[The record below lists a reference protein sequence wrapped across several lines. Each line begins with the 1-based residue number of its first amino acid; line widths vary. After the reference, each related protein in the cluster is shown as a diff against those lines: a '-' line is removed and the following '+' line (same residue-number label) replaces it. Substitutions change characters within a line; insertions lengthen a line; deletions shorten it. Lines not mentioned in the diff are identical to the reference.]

1 MVNLGT
7 MMRNGSNPLSLNVD
21 PTVLGGAFTL
31 AAGSNYIAGGT
42 MNLGAGS
49 TVTFNGLLNSGGNL
63 SINSGATLLTSGV
76 STINSGLTV
85 QLGTATTLTAFTN
98 TLTLGAGS
106 IINSDATL
114 SLGANATVTN
124 GLLTFGTGGTMTT
137 NATLTLGAGSV
148 LANNFDPNAGATVTL
163 TGGTISGGLSF
174 ISGGAATLTLNGNT
188 GGAGVLNVVNTGTI
202 GLANFLVN
210 NTTPVGTITI
220 NAATTLSFASNPPLL
235 TNGLLLNSATPLNIN
250 LSSSVLLSRLPIF
263 QGSAPTTDGTAV
275 KFLDGVLTNGGSISL
290 LYLPAVQSLVGDP
303 ISIHISEFDTP
314 GVHDK
319 YVLQLSYDPAAV
331 SALGEDPLDLYLGW
345 LDPSDSTWKNAV
357 DGNSDGGV
365 SAHFVAGPYDP
376 SVDFNLGYYGV
387 DPTTSTVWAVV
398 DHNSTFGVADP
409 APEPSTGVL
418 LFGGLA
424 LLGRRSRKR

>member
-1 MVNLGT
+1 
-7 MMRNGSNPLSLNVD
+7 
-21 PTVLGGAFTL
+21 
-31 AAGSNYIAGGT
+31 
-42 MNLGAGS
+42 
-49 TVTFNGLLNSGGNL
+49 
-63 SINSGATLLTSGV
+63 LLTSGI
-76 STINSGLTV
+76 STVDRGLTLQV
-85 QLGTATTLTAFTN
+85 GNATTLTAAG

-114 SLGANATVTN
+114 ALGSNATINN
-124 GLLTFGTGGTMTT
+124 GILTFGTGGAITA

-148 LANNFDPNAGATVTL
+148 LANNTDLTTGATITL
-163 TGGTISGGLSF
+163 TSGGAITSGLTL
-174 ISGGAATLTLNGNT
+174 ISGGAGTLTINGNT
-188 GGAGVLNVVNTGTI
+188 GGTGVLNLVKAGTGDLTNLFINTITMGTGTI
-202 GLANFLVN
+202 GPIN
-210 NTTPVGTITI
+210 IT
-220 NAATTLSFASNPPLL
+220 AATTIGFATNTSLF
-235 TNGLLLNSATPLNIN
+235 TNGFLLNSATPLSIN
-250 LSSSVLLSRLPIF
+250 LSPSILLSHLPIF
-263 QGSAPTTDGTAV
+263 RGSTPTTDGTAV

-290 LYLPAVQSLVGDP
+290 LYLPTAQSLIGDP

-319 YVLQLSYDPAAV
+319 YVLQLSYNPAAV
-331 SALGEDPLDLYLGW
+331 SALGEDPLGLYLGW

-357 DGNSDGGV
+357 DGNSDGGA

-418 LFGGLA
+418 LVGGLA